1 MTTGRSAADGRWL
14 AGVSGAVLALLY
26 LPIAVLIVFSFNA
39 AKLSATWQGFSWHWY
54 RLLAEDPALMSSL
67 HNSLVVAVL
76 STLIALVLGVSAAV
90 GLERI
95 APRWRVPAENALL
108 LPLVMPEIMMGV
120 GLLLLFV
127 LIGMP
132 LGLPTV
138 IIGHATFNV
147 PVVMVIVR
155 ARLRKL
161 DPRLEEAARD
171 LGATPW
177 QTFRRVTLPLLEPAI
192 VGAALMAFAVSLDDF
207 LVTFFT
213 AGPGATTLPLKAY
226 SMVKTGV
233 SPEINA
239 LSALLVLASMFL
251 VALSLAAQR
260 EVKSQKFTM
269 QNGVQEP

>member
-1 MTTGRSAADGRWL
+1 MDGNDMTTGRSTGGGRWL
-14 AGVSGAVLALLY
+14 AGSSVAVLALLY

-39 AKLSATWQGFSWHWY
+39 TKLSATWQGFSWQWY
-54 RLLAEDPALMSSL
+54 KLLAEDPALMTSL
-67 HNSLVVAVL
+67 QNSLVVAAF
-76 STLIALVLGVSAAV
+76 STLIALALGVSGVV
-90 GLERI
+90 GLERV
-95 APRWRVPAENALL
+95 APRRRERMEGALL
-108 LPLVMPEIMMGV
+108 LPLVMPEVMMGI

-155 ARLRKL
+155 ARLHKL

-177 QTFRRVTLPLLEPAI
+177 QAFRRVTLPLLRPAI
-192 VGAALMAFAVSLDDF
+192 VGAALMAFTVSLDDF

-226 SMVKTGV
+226 SMIKTGV

-239 LSALLVLASMFL
+239 LSALLVLVSMGL

-260 EVKSQKFTM
+260 EVKSQK
-269 QNGVQEP
+269 